1 MYIEDVSW
9 ITTINYNI
17 RYIGLIWGFL
27 SAVSCCVYITGEV
40 NYNDLSATSLQ
51 SVPLQKM
58 IHLSLDSLGWLINVI
73 HLAYEYWRF

>member
-51 SVPLQKM
+51 SVPL
-58 IHLSLDSLGWLINVI
+58 
-73 HLAYEYWRF
+73 